1 MIPESIETMLFT
13 WIKKLLKNE
22 MVRYALAGFSVTVI
36 NIGTYTLLLFF
47 GMKYT
52 SANLIA
58 LVLCKSWGFIA
69 NKFFVYKSHTDLIG
83 TLRELVYFFFSRGLT
98 ALIDYFGLILF
109 VEQFQ
114 ANEKISKYI
123 ITALVI
129 ILNYILGKFVFRN
142 ESMKKDTG
150 E

>member
-1 MIPESIETMLFT
+1 MIFT

-22 MVRYALAGFSVTVI
+22 MVRYVLAGTSVTVI
-36 NIGTYTLLLFF
+36 NVGTYTLLLFL

-58 LVLCKSWGFIA
+58 LVLCKSWGFVA
-69 NKFFVYKSHTDLIG
+69 NKWFVFKSHTDIIG

-109 VEQFQ
+109 VEQFN
-114 ANEKISKYI
+114 ANEKLSKYI

-129 ILNYILGKFVFRN
+129 ILNYILGKFVFTNGSLKNDR
-142 ESMKKDTG
+142 DQ
-150 E
+150 

>member
-1 MIPESIETMLFT
+1 
-13 WIKKLLKNE
+13 
-22 MVRYALAGFSVTVI
+22 MVRYVLAGTSVTVI
-36 NIGTYTLLLFF
+36 NVGTYTLLLFL

-58 LVLCKSWGFIA
+58 LVLCKSWGFVA
-69 NKFFVYKSHTDLIG
+69 NKWFVFKSHTDIIG

-109 VEQFQ
+109 VEQFN
-114 ANEKISKYI
+114 ANEKLSKYI

-129 ILNYILGKFVFRN
+129 ILNYILGKFVFTNGSLKNDR
-142 ESMKKDTG
+142 DQ
-150 E
+150 